1 MQSYS
6 AARRLL
12 VIEDNPTDTFLLR
25 RALNEHNV
33 EYEMVVVED
42 GEQGIEYLESCRDEA
57 RPDLIIVDLNLP
69 KEDGIEVLKRFR
81 ESPSFVQ
88 TQIVILTS
96 SDSPMERQRAEAL
109 GISAYLQKPIDLD
122 AFMEMGGVLRKLL
135 EQQPALQSA

>member
-42 GEQGIEYLESCRDEA
+42 GEQGIEYLESCPEEA
-57 RPDLIIVDLNLP
+57 KPDLIIVDLNLP